1 MSAASTDLNAAIPAS
16 KSATRLSFTMQ
27 CTVKSRVQDRCP
39 DVTTRALRVVEI
51 HARRNAWLMSTSR
64 IGHFPVAT
72 WLSTFLAGRHKM
84 FLLFRA

>member
-39 DVTTRALRVVEI
+39 DVTMHALRVVEI
-51 HARRNAWLMSTSR
+51 HVQRNAINVHKSDRTLPC
-64 IGHFPVAT
+64 GHLVVDLPC
-72 WLSTFLAGRHKM
+72 
-84 FLLFRA
+84 